1 MRIQF
6 QIKEKMLPIFDI
18 EKKFDLLIVGGIEI
32 LIRSILDIPNVSL
45 EVNGIGTKIATNIKK
60 LGISPV
66 IYDFIGNDEF
76 FDFINKYFEKND
88 ITLFFSRQPYG
99 TKRVLKLI
107 KNNEE
112 NVYKDY
118 RNIEKMDYN
127 HSLNILSDVYNE
139 VRGVYLILNNFENNI
154 VRNVKLLG
162 KFLFLDF
169 EESTIIPN
177 SKDIFGDFI
186 FTNENIHLPENIHY
200 IYKVTF
206 LNDGKI
212 KFDFSNK
219 NWTIEPFSINNEYV
233 FEAKCSFKSV
243 IINSLFEGKSLK
255 DALLLGNIAYSYS
268 LENKGRMISKNLL
281 FEEYY
286 KRK

>member
-6 QIKEKMLPIFDI
+6 QIKENMLPIFDI
-18 EKKFDLLIVGGIEI
+18 EKNFDLLIVGGVEI
-32 LIRSILDIPNVSL
+32 LIRSILDIPNISL
-45 EVNGIGTKIATNIKK
+45 EVNGIGTKIATHIKK
-60 LGISPV
+60 LGISPI

-112 NVYKDY
+112 IVYKDY

-154 VRNVKLLG
+154 ARNVKLLG

-169 EESTIIPN
+169 EESTIIPD

-186 FTNENIHLPENIHY
+186 FINENIHLPKNIHY

-206 LNDGKI
+206 LNNGKI
-212 KFDFSNK
+212 KFEFSNES
-219 NWTIEPFSINNEYV
+219 WTIEPFSINDEYI

-243 IINSLFEGKSLK
+243 IVNSLFEGKSLK

-281 FEEYY
+281 LEEFY